1 MGITQTLERIR
12 RERPDRYRAC
22 LEFALD
28 EPDETIQRI
37 VVERLLAL
45 GEPRALV
52 PALRQ
57 FASLRPAARKILLEQ
72 REMLLISAE
81 ALLVSPDAADAEAAA
96 QVLART
102 AGIED
107 ARRLTAALRHE
118 SPKVRDI
125 VAPAASRVAAEC
137 VALVRR
143 ARDGDAATR
152 AQIESIRGDM
162 IRLVDEALARYEEA
176 PDPVYVECAIE
187 LGSEAH
193 TLLVLR
199 AAGNPGGPLAR
210 DVPSVAASLHSPPA
224 YRFYLSLAADP
235 AAIPRGFASE
245 ILRRREGDPAFLT
258 ELASYLRSLPPAQF
272 SSLAAKFDEPPWWAD
287 IAEAELDEPAA
298 EVHVAFLCATR
309 AAPAAIQ
316 ARLRALLKH
325 RSAAMRA
332 AAFGALEAARSP
344 HVESAARELL
354 ADPSDDV
361 KALAAAA
368 LARIGSHDL
377 PQLLAPFV
385 HSAHPRLASIALKV
399 IAQASFDRYLRSFDR
414 LDEATRQAAARAIA
428 KIDASLLDRL
438 HGELA
443 ALEPDRRLKALR
455 IAGYAGAGDRLRPFL
470 REVLAD
476 PDVKVRATAV
486 KMLGILGGADGLHA
500 LIEALNDPDRRIR
513 ANAVEAFEEIGDT
526 RFVMLLKPFLADP
539 DNRVRANAAK
549 ALHRLGVSEG
559 RETLEQMLES
569 EERLMRLSAAWA
581 MGEIGARA
589 FEAPLRA
596 RLPREQDSQ
605 VRERIRRALES
616 LEQSDA

>member
-1 MGITQTLERIR
+1 
-12 RERPDRYRAC
+12 
-22 LEFALD
+22 
-28 EPDETIQRI
+28 
-37 VVERLLAL
+37 
-45 GEPRALV
+45 
-52 PALRQ
+52 
-57 FASLRPAARKILLEQ
+57 
-72 REMLLISAE
+72 
-81 ALLVSPDAADAEAAA
+81 
-96 QVLART
+96 
-102 AGIED
+102 
-107 ARRLTAALRHE
+107 
-118 SPKVRDI
+118 
-125 VAPAASRVAAEC
+125 
-137 VALVRR
+137 
-143 ARDGDAATR
+143 
-152 AQIESIRGDM
+152 
-162 IRLVDEALARYEEA
+162 
-176 PDPVYVECAIE
+176 
-187 LGSEAH
+187 
-193 TLLVLR
+193 
-199 AAGNPGGPLAR
+199 
-210 DVPSVAASLHSPPA
+210 
-224 YRFYLSLAADP
+224 
-235 AAIPRGFASE
+235 
-245 ILRRREGDPAFLT
+245 
-258 ELASYLRSLPPAQF
+258 
-272 SSLAAKFDEPPWWAD
+272 
-287 IAEAELDEPAA
+287 
-298 EVHVAFLCATR
+298 
-309 AAPAAIQ
+309 
-316 ARLRALLKH
+316 
-325 RSAAMRA
+325 
-332 AAFGALEAARSP
+332 
-344 HVESAARELL
+344 VESAARELL